1 MFDLSDKKA
10 LVTGASGSLGKE
22 IAIALAEAG
31 ADVAC
36 HCFKNRE
43 AAEELRKRIENLGRK
58 SIVVQADLTDAS
70 EAERVVRETVEGLG
84 DLHILVN
91 NAGVNRQSLFLRQ
104 KPGMAEDVLINNL
117 ATQIHVAQ
125 SAARVMAK
133 NKWGRLI
140 HMGSVVAHMGSIAEV
155 SYASSKAGVEGMSRG
170 IARELGGRN
179 VTSNVVAP
187 GFISAGM
194 AHEMSDERREY
205 FMKLIALGRTGEP
218 RDVAAAVVFLACEEA
233 NYITGAVLH
242 VNGGMYMQ

>member
-1 MFDLSDKKA
+1 MFDLSEKIA
-10 LVTGASGSLGKE
+10 LVTGASGSLGGE

-36 HCFKNRE
+36 HCHENLDR
-43 AAEELRKRIENLGRK
+43 AAELRGQIEGLGRK
-58 SIVVQADLTDAS
+58 SIVVQADLIISS
-70 EAERVVRETVEGLG
+70 EAERIVKETVEGLG
-84 DLHILVN
+84 GLHILVN
-91 NAGVNRQSLFLRQ
+91 NAGVNHQSLFLRQ
-104 KPGMAEDVLINNL
+104 HPEMVEEVLIKNL
-117 ATQIHVAQ
+117 ASQMHVAH
-125 SAARVMAK
+125 SASKVMAR

-155 SYASSKAGVEGMSRG
+155 TYAASKAGIEGMSRG

-179 VTSNVVAP
+179 VTSNVIAP

-194 AHEMSDERREY
+194 AHEMSEERREY

-218 RDVAAAVVFLACEEA
+218 RDVAAAVVFLASEEA
-233 NYITGAVLH
+233 NFITGAVLH